1 MTIRLFALFAL
12 VMLASCRPLLIF
24 PGGKLEGSVSPA
36 PTSWTVIAD
45 VKTVQLETAPQDPY
59 SVNIWAIGM
68 GPILYVHAGT
78 NRTTWVENME
88 ANPIVRVQAA
98 DKLYQLR
105 AARVKDK
112 AEFARFSDA
121 YEQKYGKRP
130 RNEDV
135 TQAYLFRLE
144 ADS

>member
-1 MTIRLFALFAL
+1 MTIRLFALCAL

-24 PGGKLEGSVSPA
+24 PGGKLVGSVSTAPA
-36 PTSWTVIAD
+36 SWTVIDD
-45 VKTVQLETAPQDPY
+45 VKTIQLETAPQDPY

-68 GPILYVHAGT
+68 GSILYVHAGT

-135 TQAYLFRLE
+135 SQAYLFRLE